1 MRLARRDFL
10 YSNNRLSFAL
20 PDSDSDSD
28 LISFVA
34 KEAVNNIVNAVSS
47 WKTEG
52 HRDRDKETQ
61 TDREGGESNRERDSR
76 HTET

>member
-1 MRLARRDFL
+1 MP
-10 YSNNRLSFAL
+10 L
-20 PDSDSDSD
+20 PDSDSDSDSD

-52 HRDRDKETQ
+52 HRDRDKATQ
-61 TDREGGESNRERDSR
+61 TDREGERAIES
-76 HTET
+76 ETAGTQRLS

>member
-1 MRLARRDFL
+1 MP
-10 YSNNRLSFAL
+10 L
-20 PDSDSDSD
+20 PVSDSDSDSD

-52 HRDRDKETQ
+52 HPDRDKATQ
-61 TDREGGESNRERDSR
+61 TGERAIES
-76 HTET
+76 ETAGTQRLS